1 LKISVN
7 EIWHNAGNTLD
18 GRRNWE
24 AWRNGMRNGKLGG
37 HGVTEEEF
45 LRIMRS
51 LEAVAKS
58 EWTSYNIYDPVA
70 GELLEA
76 YQDWLKVDGKVA
88 GRVEQ
93 YYWHGEQQY
102 LYVVL

>member
-1 LKISVN
+1 
-7 EIWHNAGNTLD
+7 
-18 GRRNWE
+18 
-24 AWRNGMRNGKLGG
+24 
-37 HGVTEEEF
+37 
-45 LRIMRS
+45 
-51 LEAVAKS
+51 
-58 EWTSYNIYDPVA
+58 
-70 GELLEA
+70 LLEA